1 MEVITIDS
9 EAFKNLMK
17 RFDQLEEK
25 MKYYSPKAQ
34 MEDEYVDVAGACKL
48 IGISRRTLFTYLERE
63 EITCFKYNRKL
74 RFHINDIRA
83 FLDKKKKVSA
93 GSIF

>member
-1 MEVITIDS
+1 MEVITMES

-34 MEDEYVDVAGACKL
+34 MEDEYVDVQGACKL
-48 IGISRRTLFTYLERE
+48 IGVSRRTLFTYLERE
-63 EITCFKYNRKL
+63 EIVYFKYNRKL
-74 RFHINDIRA
+74 RFHINDIKA
-83 FLDKKKKVSA
+83 FLEKKKKVVA